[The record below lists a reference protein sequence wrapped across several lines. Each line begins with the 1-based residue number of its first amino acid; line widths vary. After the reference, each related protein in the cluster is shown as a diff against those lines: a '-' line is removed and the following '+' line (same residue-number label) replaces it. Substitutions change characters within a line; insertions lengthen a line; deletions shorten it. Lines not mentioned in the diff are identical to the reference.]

1 MIRCVIHFYK
11 TILGVPFC
19 LPQGSIHIVAAKN
32 EARAVEA
39 AKRRFARRR
48 GVADWTFRA
57 DSFDV
62 VRPLRNAHAKPG
74 HRAQPVTN
82 PAASRCGPGELG
94 ATKGEVELA
103 RQRRHP

>member
-11 TILGVPFC
+11 TILGVPFP
-19 LPQGSIHIVAAKN
+19 LPQGSIHIAAAKN

-48 GVADWTFRA
+48 RVADWTLRA

-62 VRPLRNAHAKPG
+62 VGLYATHMRNPEIMG
-74 HRAQPVTN
+74 SQ
-82 PAASRCGPGELG
+82 
-94 ATKGEVELA
+94 
-103 RQRRHP
+103 